1 MRNHPRISIDT
12 PVIVRRTLKN
22 SSGEHNEHGPK
33 TISQAIRDND
43 LTTSSGTVQ
52 VSITVAAGPHA
63 GANVYSSGDRWF
75 AQYDPGTQHADGSA
89 LFEPLTDNEVHDR
102 DAVVHL
108 RVPAEVKA
116 RWVRMSR
123 ADGQRLGEWLVER
136 IERALRQ
143 EGRDEQTDR

>member
-1 MRNHPRISIDT
+1 M
-12 PVIVRRTLKN
+12 
-22 SSGEHNEHGPK
+22 
-33 TISQAIRDND
+33 
-43 LTTSSGTVQ
+43 
-52 VSITVAAGPHA
+52 
-63 GANVYSSGDRWF
+63 
-75 AQYDPGTQHADGSA
+75 
-89 LFEPLTDNEVHDR
+89 TDDER

-143 EGRDEQTDR
+143 EDRDEQTDR